1 MTLWLQKCSLGAW
14 LPDSLKVDFWIISV
28 MNNKSEISFS
38 RFQEWLLWVSTLQ
51 FQLFIFWSSQ
61 FLDLAILLVDMKS
74 EKSPLH
80 ALFWS
85 TKSGVH
91 FDRGGA
97 LWIRKYK
104 DLLLLCYDVPLS
116 DYRSVGWAV
125 LTFFCNSIFSLA
137 LYGIQKLS
145 DIWLN
150 SNVEHCKELKEHIL
164 LLIY

>member
-38 RFQEWLLWVSTLQ
+38 RLQEWLLGQHTSVSTFHIL
-51 FQLFIFWSSQ
+51 IFSVFGLGYFACRHEKWKVP
-61 FLDLAILLVDMKS
+61 LACTVLIDKV
-74 EKSPLH
+74 
-80 ALFWS
+80 S
-85 TKSGVH
+85 TYSGVH
-91 FDRGGA
+91 FDRGA

-125 LTFFCNSIFSLA
+125 LTFFCNSIFSPA
-137 LYGIQKLS
+137 LHV
-145 DIWLN
+145 WN
-150 SNVEHCKELKEHIL
+150 SKIVWYMIKFQFRTL
-164 LLIY
+164 